1 MRAKGCIDDL
11 LSHGILAHC
20 DPVLIPR
27 QVAKKAK
34 KKTGRSRGGWNP
46 IYAPKRE
53 LYGSDENP
61 DNNHLMRM
69 AGRFSRRLR
78 AWAEAWDWLRHV
90 VYVLPPRGDNRSTRL

>member
-1 MRAKGCIDDL
+1 MDADRLVDRLQQSRTGTGVRAKGCIDDL

-53 LYGSDENP
+53 LYGSDENC
-61 DNNHLMRM
+61 LLYT
-69 AGRFSRRLR
+69 SRC
-78 AWAEAWDWLRHV
+78 V
-90 VYVLPPRGDNRSTRL
+90 